1 MSELKKQIQDAV
13 ISAMKAGEK
22 ERLKTIRLMTS
33 SMKQIEIDERI
44 ELDDQRIIV
53 ILDKMVKQRRESI
66 SQFKTAGRDDLVK
79 QENFEIDIIQEF
91 LPQALGEEEIDKIV
105 SQAIKQTGA
114 SSIKDMGKVMG
125 LVKPQI
131 VGRADM
137 GEVSARIKSLLNTWA
152 GDDQLRKL
160 NETFFR

>member
-131 VGRADM
+131 IGRADM

-160 NETFFR
+160 NKTFFR